1 MTAVPER
8 WKTNAAIVGLGITEM
23 GKIYGRS
30 AADFAAEA
38 IALAL
43 DDAGL
48 TKSDIDGLLINGN
61 GNADMTPY
69 LQMTLGFEDLTML
82 NVMSAAGSTSG
93 AMVQYAAL
101 ALDAGVVRN
110 VVVLVYADA
119 PLQRRASAPARP
131 TRARGAWHGM
141 NGLRGAYGEFGG
153 NPPLRARRAAAHAPV
168 RHDQRA
174 ARRDR
179 RRAAASGR

>member
-38 IALAL
+38 VALAL
-43 DDAGL
+43 EDAGL
-48 TKSDIDGLLINGN
+48 QKSDIDGLLINGN
-61 GNADMTPY
+61 GNVDMTPY
-69 LQMTLGFEDLTML
+69 LQMTLGLEDLTML

-110 VVVLVYADA
+110 VVILDADA
-119 PLQRRASAPARP
+119 PLQERSAPARP
-131 TRARGAWHGM
+131 TGR
-141 NGLRGAYGEFGG
+141 E
-153 NPPLRARRAAAHAPV
+153 AP
-168 RHDQRA
+168 
-174 ARRDR
+174 
-179 RRAAASGR
+179 GTE